1 MANDKI
7 EKAKIEEVEL
17 TEEENKGQLRTYEDD
32 ILKGLLA
39 AANYKTE
46 EDNIHP
52 VEIARNGVVL
62 IKFNIRPLSE
72 EEYQQCKEKY
82 TKYVRNKQLGIK
94 FPENTDSVRY
104 RSALI
109 YQATVDEDRAKI
121 WDNKNAWKALNVLSG
136 IDLIDKILLAG
147 EKDAVLEIVDKISG
161 YSVTTEEVAKN

>member
-1 MANDKI
+1 MDIGKNP
-7 EKAKIEEVEL
+7 IEEIEL
-17 TEEENKGQLRTYEDD
+17 TEDENKGQIRTYEKD

-39 AANYKTE
+39 AANFKTE

-62 IKFNIRPLSE
+62 FTFRIRPLSE
-72 EEYQQCKEKY
+72 EEYHTCKEKN

-109 YQATVDEDRAKI
+109 YQATAEEDRAKI
-121 WDNKNAWKALNVLSG
+121 WDNKEAWKALNVLSG

>member
-1 MANDKI
+1 MATEKTKI
-7 EKAKIEEVEL
+7 DEIEL
-17 TEEENKGQLRTYEDD
+17 TEEENKGQLRTYEND

-46 EDNIHP
+46 EDSIQP

-62 IKFNIRPLSE
+62 IKFHIRPLSE
-72 EEYQQCKEKY
+72 EEYQTCKEKN

-109 YQATVDEDRAKI
+109 YQATIDEDREKI
-121 WDNKNAWKALNVLSG
+121 WNNKDAWKALNVLNG
-136 IDLIDKILLAG
+136 IDLIDKTLLAG

-161 YSVTTEEVAKN
+161 YTATTEEVAKN

>member
-1 MANDKI
+1 MANEKTKI
-7 EKAKIEEVEL
+7 DEIEL
-17 TEEENKGQLRTYEDD
+17 TEEENKGQLRAYEND

-39 AANYKTE
+39 AANFKTE

-62 IKFNIRPLSE
+62 FTFRIRPLSE
-72 EEYQQCKEKY
+72 EEYQTCKEKN
-82 TKYVRNKQLGIK
+82 TKYVRNKQLGIR

-109 YQATVDEDRAKI
+109 YQATIDEDREKT
-121 WDNKNAWKALNVLSG
+121 WNNKEAWKALNVLNG

-147 EKDAVLEIVDKISG
+147 EKDAILEIIDKISG
-161 YSVTTEEVAKN
+161 YTVTTEELSKN

>member
-1 MANDKI
+1 MAT
-7 EKAKIEEVEL
+7 EKTKVEEVEL
-17 TEEENKGQLRTYEDD
+17 TEEENKGQLRTYEND

-62 IKFNIRPLSE
+62 IKFHIRPLSE
-72 EEYQQCKEKY
+72 EEYQTCKEKN

-109 YQATVDEDRAKI
+109 YQATIDEDRAKI
-121 WDNKNAWKALNVLSG
+121 WDNKEAWKALNVLNG
-136 IDLIDKILLAG
+136 IDLIDKTLLAG